1 VSKTLRDRIPGF
13 YSINVHA
20 IDPVKS
26 SPRVQ
31 PSAAFF
37 SIGGGLFAIVPS
49 ISQLWLPAMPSP
61 SAVEKYLAYK
71 KKPKEELHA
80 TSLLMLPTIEC
91 FIRIRNFKMLL
102 RSGCETRIL
111 RGGPGIEKSVHG
123 IAAALRTAA
132 NQKEPWSAR
141 HLETFL
147 HGLSGTN
154 QNC

>member
-20 IDPVKS
+20 IDPVNS

-71 KKPKEELHA
+71 KKTERGITRNVIINAADYRVLH
-80 TSLLMLPTIEC
+80 
-91 FIRIRNFKMLL
+91 
-102 RSGCETRIL
+102 
-111 RGGPGIEKSVHG
+111 
-123 IAAALRTAA
+123 
-132 NQKEPWSAR
+132 
-141 HLETFL
+141 
-147 HGLSGTN
+147 TN
-154 QNC
+154 PQL